1 VTSREI
7 PSEWLVDGFNVLQV
21 GGLCRDEGKWWKG
34 PARRLLVS
42 EVEKLA
48 TVSGTIT
55 LVFDGP
61 DPVEDKEAFPSE
73 GIRVVFAPSADDWI
87 LANLRE
93 RGESAE
99 VAVVTADRRLSG
111 KCRGRGA
118 QLESPAAFLARCR
131 DAREA
136 SAPS

>member
-1 VTSREI
+1 MSPLDT

-34 PARRLLVS
+34 PARRLLVD

-48 TVSGTIT
+48 ALSRPIT

-61 DPVEDKEAFPSE
+61 DPVTDKEASPAE

-87 LANLRE
+87 LSKLKD
-93 RGESAE
+93 RGATQA
-99 VAVVTADRRLSG
+99 VGVVTADRRLAG

-131 DAREA
+131 EAREGPV
-136 SAPS
+136 PS